1 MPRVTPARTQRL
13 QVTGMKGPA
22 CAVKVEEAL
31 RKLAGVDHVQV
42 EPNEGIATI
51 AGEVEAQDLI
61 DALSYTD
68 YQARP
73 LRDQ

>member
-1 MPRVTPARTQRL
+1 MTRMTPERTQRL

-31 RKLAGVDHVQV
+31 RKLAGVENVQI

-51 AGEVEAQDLI
+51 AGQVEVQDLI

-68 YQARP
+68 YQAKP
-73 LRDQ
+73 LQDQ